1 MKRFICLMFLLGPLA
16 AENNLMADDPSRK
29 DSEPVLDTAGERQP
43 AIWGVATNGLRP
55 VVFIDYSPE
64 GWDLAISLLPLE
76 NFPER
81 TWLAIT
87 NHVRSKVELWRT
99 NGVQVLSTNADVVNA
114 FRLPKRTAV
123 SEVFMNSGYPRHMR
137 GLQWLCAGAPISA
150 GKLAPYST
158 DWWRPG
164 SVFSMS
170 PTNDYVLKISPLIYR
185 ADTNQLTAHLVE
197 FQCIAIKLMANGH
210 VQKVQ

>member
-1 MKRFICLMFLLGPLA
+1 MP
-16 AENNLMADDPSRK
+16 DDPSRNA
-29 DSEPVLDTAGERQP
+29 SEPVLDTAGELQP

-55 VVFIDYSPE
+55 VVFIGYSPK

-123 SEVFMNSGYPRHMR
+123 SEVFVNSGYPRHMR
-137 GLQWLCAGAPISA
+137 GLQWLSAGGPISA

-158 DWWRPG
+158 DWWRPK
-164 SVFSMS
+164 SAFNMS

-185 ADTNQLTAHLVE
+185 ADTNGVTARLVE
-197 FQCIAIKLMANGH
+197 FEPMAIKLMTGGR
-210 VQKVQ
+210 VQGVQE